1 MQLLVV
7 QLPRGRTAL
16 VQFDASTGL
25 IQTNHDGL
33 RNTLFQNGVAD
44 FGGKTLFPRDG
55 STFFEAVFDHLFLNG
70 YVVHWLSSGRAAQ
83 FH

>member
-16 VQFDASTGL
+16 VHFDASTGL

-33 RNTLFQNGVAD
+33 RSTLFQNGVAD
-44 FGGKTLFPRDG
+44 FNGKTLFPRDG
-55 STFFEAVFDHLFLNG
+55 SIFFSAVFDHLFLNG
-70 YVVHWLSSGRAAQ
+70 YVVHWLRSERAAPWN
-83 FH
+83 